1 MALTK
6 REREILKELEGG
18 LDRVSGRPRRAHV
31 AAALT
36 ARWWCV
42 APAAIAL
49 IGLAILAGLFADA
62 RTIGLASVAAGI
74 AVGVAYTVW
83 RDSVKRAAGD

>member
-6 REREILKELEGG
+6 REREILKEIEASLAQ
-18 LDRVSGRPRRAHV
+18 VSGRPRRTHV

-49 IGLAILAGLFADA
+49 IGLAILAGLITDA

-74 AVGVAYTVW
+74 AVGIGYIVW
-83 RDSVKRAAGD
+83 RDSIKRAAGD